1 MTSGEPLLSPVVR
14 RRLARLGL
22 APAQAGPGS
31 GLGGRITPADV
42 PDDGRGGAGTGAV
55 ALTSSGDVPVG
66 PAMTVGALLDRAR
79 RRAADLVAMAQLTSA
94 TELDV
99 TSAVGPARSHGAPHD
114 RTVVDR
120 SVLAAVVAAIHAAIR
135 AHPAAAATAGPDLE
149 ALLVPDAIDVGLVT
163 PDPRGGERRLL
174 LPDPGEGGWGHDE
187 LLALLD
193 APGGAEVG
201 PSVPLTAP
209 VVVHDRSASDV
220 ILETTLLERPA
231 ALAFCVGAVGR
242 RVRTVGG
249 TDVGVRWTAMLSVT
263 YDHRVVD
270 GADAARLLATVRAAV
285 AERR

>member
-1 MTSGEPLLSPVVR
+1 MTTGEPLLSPVVR
-14 RRLARLGL
+14 RRLARLGMS
-22 APAQAGPGS
+22 PTQAGPGT

-42 PDDGRGGAGTGAV
+42 PEGGREGAGTGTV
-55 ALTSSGDVPVG
+55 VRTSPGGVRVG
-66 PAMTVGALLDRAR
+66 PSMAVGALLDRAR
-79 RRAADLVAMAQLTSA
+79 RRAADLAAMAQLTSA

-99 TSAVGPARSHGAPHD
+99 TSAAGRVRTDGEPRD
-114 RTVVDR
+114 RTEVDR
-120 SVLAAVVAAIHAAIR
+120 SVLVEVVTAIHAAIR

-149 ALLVPDAIDVGLVT
+149 SLLVPDAIDVGLVT

-174 LPDPGEGGWGHDE
+174 LPDPGDQGWDRAA

-193 APGGAEVG
+193 GPGGVEVD
-201 PSVPLTAP
+201 PSAPLTAP
-209 VVVHDRSASDV
+209 VVVHDHAASDV

-231 ALAFCVGAVGR
+231 ALAFCLGAVGR
-242 RVRTVGG
+242 RVRALGG

-285 AERR
+285 AERP